1 MITKYSNPRY
11 ITSSK
16 QLKNLLT
23 KCKHCWKLT
32 AKGSLITSI
41 DSLPLISIEKLPQK
55 KCFIILHVKNKN
67 RLRSTGHWLSLAI
80 YLTQR
85 KCLIFDPANQ
95 IKGWENAMENIGKFC
110 SKNKLKSIDF
120 ALKCQNEESFVCG
133 EEVLAMCGKM
143 HHSTLRQF
151 FNLRSLLKKYDINS
165 IEHKIVSFAEDH
177 FRTKF

>member
-1 MITKYSNPRY
+1 
-11 ITSSK
+11 
-16 QLKNLLT
+16 
-23 KCKHCWKLT
+23 
-32 AKGSLITSI
+32 
-41 DSLPLISIEKLPQK
+41 
-55 KCFIILHVKNKN
+55 
-67 RLRSTGHWLSLAI
+67 
-80 YLTQR
+80 
-85 KCLIFDPANQ
+85 
-95 IKGWENAMENIGKFC
+95 MENIGKFC